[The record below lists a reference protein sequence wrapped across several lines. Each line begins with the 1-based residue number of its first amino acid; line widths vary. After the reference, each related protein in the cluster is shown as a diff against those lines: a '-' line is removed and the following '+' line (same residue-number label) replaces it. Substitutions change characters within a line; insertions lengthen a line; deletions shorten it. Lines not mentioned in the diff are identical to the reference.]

1 MKKIL
6 ITRRLLKESED
17 KASKMFDANLN
28 SNDELYSQSRLIELS
43 QGCDAVLTSLTD
55 KMDADTINKLPET
68 IKVISNFA
76 VGFGNIDLEA
86 AKKRGIAVTNTPEVL
101 SDATAEIGIL
111 LILGACR
118 RASEGI

>member
-1 MKKIL
+1 MKKQL
-6 ITRRLLKESED
+6 TN
-17 KASKMFDANLN
+17 FQN
-28 SNDELYSQSRLIELS
+28 S
-43 QGCDAVLTSLTD
+43 
-55 KMDADTINKLPET
+55 

-111 LILGACR
+111 IN
-118 RASEGI
+118 SWSM